1 MIKLQIQLF
10 GRLGVNLGSKV
21 DLEFEKSPNI
31 REVIQVL
38 IEKDPTLESLLIRN
52 NDISQ
57 GTILL
62 LNGHVIDR
70 SKSSLGLNTQLTPKD
85 RLTVDRLGFLEIVGG
100 GQ

>member
-21 DLEFEKSPNI
+21 DLEFQKSPTI
-31 REVIQVL
+31 REVIQSL
-38 IEKDPTLESLLIRN
+38 IKKDPTLKSLLIRN
-52 NDISQ
+52 NDLNR

-62 LNGHVIDR
+62 LNGHIIDR
-70 SKSSLGLNTQLTPKD
+70 SETSLGLDTKLTPKD

-100 GQ
+100 G